1 MIRKA
6 TFRLGCIA
14 VVTASTQLLGAFP
27 QVQIAAPAYA
37 AENVDLRHTLNLV
50 GGQRMLTQQMSK
62 ELLLVA
68 MGYNTDDNLMKLQ
81 ANHERFERVLR
92 GLRFGDTELALES
105 TKHAGVLESLAR
117 VEEIWP
123 LFSAALQNGM
133 SPETVSSDAVT
144 LVSDLSLPLLAAMNH
159 TIKSYEDTASA
170 GALFSMLEIAIT
182 QADQQ
187 RMLTQKMAKEFLLI
201 AYGHDVEPNRQRLGK
216 SMLDFEKI
224 LKGLMSGDAELRL
237 VPTPDPQIQ
246 VHLKTVDRL
255 WNELKP
261 ILSSAVTGITIDEVA
276 LAEMVSLN
284 ITMLSEMNSA
294 VDLYE
299 AL

>member
-6 TFRLGCIA
+6 TFRLGCVA
-14 VVTASTQLLGAFP
+14 VVTASAQLLGAIP
-27 QVQIAAPAYA
+27 QVQVAAPAYG

-68 MGYNTDDNLMKLQ
+68 MGYNTDENLMNLQ
-81 ANHERFERVLR
+81 ANHERFERVLK
-92 GLRFGDTELALES
+92 GLRFGDAELTLES

-133 SPETVSSDAVT
+133 SPETISSDAVS
-144 LVSDLSLPLLAAMNH
+144 LVSDLSLPLLAAMDD
-159 TIKSYEDTASA
+159 TVKSYEDATGA

-201 AYGHDVEPNRQRLGK
+201 AYGHDIESNRQRLGK

-224 LKGLMSGDAELRL
+224 LKGLISGDAELRL

-284 ITMLSEMNSA
+284 VTMLSEMNSA

-299 AL
+299 SL